1 MSKPFGGLYEWWG
14 WWKEKRG
21 RNSALGKLLPSGLFC
36 LLEGGGG
43 GGSWEKKRSWES
55 CTVNCYPSGPSWL
68 QRISHFV
75 SLDNIFFGHTVNPLL
90 TKVSLLSQ
98 DDWIL
103 VKILYFNGG
112 LIKQKV
118 LKPKLEFQE
127 GSS

>member
-1 MSKPFGGLYEWWG
+1 MGDSTNGGG
-14 WWKEKRG
+14 GGKKKEDG
-21 RNSALGKLLPSGLFC
+21 ILLGKLLPSGLFC

-43 GGSWEKKRSWES
+43 DWEKKRSWEC

-68 QRISHFV
+68 LRISHFV

-118 LKPKLEFQE
+118 LKPKVEFQE

>member
-1 MSKPFGGLYEWWG
+1 MVGVVER
-14 WWKEKRG
+14 KR
-21 RNSALGKLLPSGLFC
+21 RTEFC
-36 LLEGGGG
+36 LVSCYQVASFVCSKGGGG
-43 GGSWEKKRSWES
+43 FGKKKRSWES

-68 QRISHFV
+68 LRISHFV

>member
-1 MSKPFGGLYEWWG
+1 MGYFTNGGGGGKKKEDGILRLVSCCQVASFVCSKW
-14 WWKEKRG
+14 
-21 RNSALGKLLPSGLFC
+21 
-36 LLEGGGG
+36 GGG
-43 GGSWEKKRSWES
+43 GGSGEKKRSWES

-68 QRISHFV
+68 LRISHFV

>member
-1 MSKPFGGLYEWWG
+1 MGYFTNGGGGGKKKEDGILRLVSCCQVASFVCSKW
-14 WWKEKRG
+14 
-21 RNSALGKLLPSGLFC
+21 
-36 LLEGGGG
+36 GGGG
-43 GGSWEKKRSWES
+43 GGWEKKRSWES

-68 QRISHFV
+68 LRISHFV
-75 SLDNIFFGHTVNPLL
+75 SLDNIFFGRTVNPLL

-112 LIKQKV
+112 LIKQTV

>member
-1 MSKPFGGLYEWWG
+1 MGDSTNGGG
-14 WWKEKRG
+14 GGKKKEDG
-21 RNSALGKLLPSGLFC
+21 ILLGKLLPSGLFC

-43 GGSWEKKRSWES
+43 GGGGWEKKRSWES

-68 QRISHFV
+68 LRISHFV

-103 VKILYFNGG
+103 VKMLYFNGG

>member
-1 MSKPFGGLYEWWG
+1 MGDSTNGGG
-14 WWKEKRG
+14 GGKKKED
-21 RNSALGKLLPSGLFC
+21 AILLGKLLPSGLFC

-43 GGSWEKKRSWES
+43 GWEKKRGWE
-55 CTVNCYPSGPSWL
+55 CCMVNCYPSGPSWL
-68 QRISHFV
+68 LRISHFV

-127 GSS
+127 DSS

>member
-1 MSKPFGGLYEWWG
+1 MGDSTNGGG
-14 WWKEKRG
+14 GGKKKEDG
-21 RNSALGKLLPSGLFC
+21 ILLGKLLPSGLFC
-36 LLEGGGG
+36 LLEGGG
-43 GGSWEKKRSWES
+43 EKKRSWES
-55 CTVNCYPSGPSWL
+55 CTVNCYPGGPSWL
-68 QRISHFV
+68 LRISHFV

-112 LIKQKV
+112 LIKQTV

>member
-1 MSKPFGGLYEWWG
+1 MGDSTNGGG
-14 WWKEKRG
+14 GGKKKEDG
-21 RNSALGKLLPSGLFC
+21 ILLGKLLPSGLLC

-43 GGSWEKKRSWES
+43 GGWEKKRSWES

-68 QRISHFV
+68 LRISHFV

-103 VKILYFNGG
+103 VKILYFNGV

-127 GSS
+127 SSS

>member
-1 MSKPFGGLYEWWG
+1 MVGEVERK
-14 WWKEKRG
+14 KRTE
-21 RNSALGKLLPSGLFC
+21 FC
-36 LLEGGGG
+36 LVSCYQVASFVCSKGGGG
-43 GGSWEKKRSWES
+43 GGGGWEKKRSWES

-68 QRISHFV
+68 LRISHFV

-103 VKILYFNGG
+103 VKMLYFNGG

>member
-1 MSKPFGGLYEWWG
+1 MGDSTNGGG
-14 WWKEKRG
+14 GGKKKEDG
-21 RNSALGKLLPSGLFC
+21 ILLGKLLPSGLFC

-43 GGSWEKKRSWES
+43 VGGGGWEKKRSWES

-68 QRISHFV
+68 LRISHFV

>member
-1 MSKPFGGLYEWWG
+1 MGDSTNGGG
-14 WWKEKRG
+14 GGKKKEDG
-21 RNSALGKLLPSGLFC
+21 ILLGKLLPSGLFC
-36 LLEGGGG
+36 LLEGGRGG
-43 GGSWEKKRSWES
+43 GLGKKRSWES
-55 CTVNCYPSGPSWL
+55 CTINCYPSGPSWL
-68 QRISHFV
+68 LRISHFV